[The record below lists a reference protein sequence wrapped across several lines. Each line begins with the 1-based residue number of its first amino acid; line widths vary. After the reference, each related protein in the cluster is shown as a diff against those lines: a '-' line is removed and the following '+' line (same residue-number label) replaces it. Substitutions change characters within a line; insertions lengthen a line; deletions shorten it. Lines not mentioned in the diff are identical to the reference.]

1 MTTLEIVSYVLILVS
16 AVFKGIALM
25 NLNNKNRE
33 FAISKKLYTK
43 FDFGTW
49 CYFVCILQLSII
61 SNLFLCNSL
70 AQSARNIP
78 DGFLYLLLSYRKAG

>member
-1 MTTLEIVSYVLILVS
+1 MGGVYTVMTTLEIVSYVLILVS

-43 FDFGTW
+43 FNIASYLTLVPG
-49 CYFVCILQLSII
+49 VILFAYC
-61 SNLFLCNSL
+61 NFL
-70 AQSARNIP
+70 
-78 DGFLYLLLSYRKAG
+78 

>member
-33 FAISKKLYTK
+33 FEISKKLYTK
-43 FDFGTW
+43 FN
-49 CYFVCILQLSII
+49 II
-61 SNLFLCNSL
+61 S
-70 AQSARNIP
+70 
-78 DGFLYLLLSYRKAG
+78 YLLLGPGVIWCVYCNFL

>member
-33 FAISKKLYTK
+33 FEISKKLYTK
-43 FDFGTW
+43 FN
-49 CYFVCILQLSII
+49 II
-61 SNLFLCNSL
+61 S
-70 AQSARNIP
+70 
-78 DGFLYLLLSYRKAG
+78 YLLLGPGVILFVYCNFL

>member
-33 FAISKKLYTK
+33 FEISKKLYAK
-43 FDFGTW
+43 FN
-49 CYFVCILQLSII
+49 II
-61 SNLFLCNSL
+61 S
-70 AQSARNIP
+70 
-78 DGFLYLLLSYRKAG
+78 YLLLVPGVILFVYCNFL